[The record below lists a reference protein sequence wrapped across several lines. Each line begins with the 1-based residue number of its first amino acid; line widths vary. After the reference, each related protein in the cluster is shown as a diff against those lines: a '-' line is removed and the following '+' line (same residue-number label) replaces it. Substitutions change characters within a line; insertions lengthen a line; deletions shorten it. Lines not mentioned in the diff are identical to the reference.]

1 MFNSLNAKVAI
12 IQKGFYIMAA
22 LTFNELR
29 AQNCCKKRLKP
40 KTFSGSYQ
48 RNRIPSAKRLTQTQT
63 PTQSKPTDI
72 VFFTKIED
80 HNYVL

>member
-1 MFNSLNAKVAI
+1 
-12 IQKGFYIMAA
+12 MAA
-22 LTFNELR
+22 LAFNELR
-29 AQNCCKKRLKP
+29 VQNCYKKRLKH
-40 KTFSGSYQ
+40 KAFSGSYQ
-48 RNRIPSAKRLTQTQT
+48 RNRIPSAKRLTQTQI